1 MPSTSITVALLL
13 LATTW
18 WHAPALAQKGEPTVA
33 SDRWGVYATDLTW
46 SSTARL
52 DPWIRDDDWT
62 SFAGYY
68 TDDLLSGYGGALG
81 RYDWGEAEWRFSGW
95 SEQGPRARHID
106 WRSDR
111 FGVYEDGLRWFTDS
125 IGFDR
130 WSDRAA
136 YDWAGSQVP
145 GSGGWF
151 PF

>member
-1 MPSTSITVALLL
+1 MPSTAHTAAAAILMA
-13 LATTW
+13 ATW
-18 WHAPALAQKGEPTVA
+18 WHAPGFAQDTPDLGT
-33 SDRWGVYATDLTW
+33 DRWGIYATQLTW
-46 SSTARL
+46 NSSARL
-52 DPWIRDDDWT
+52 DRWIHDEDWT
-62 SFAGYY
+62 SYAGYY

-81 RYDWGEAEWRFSGW
+81 RYDWGDDEWRFGGW
-95 SEQGPRARHID
+95 SDEGPRARRID

-111 FGVYEDGLRWFTDS
+111 FGVYEDGLRWSTDS

-136 YDWAGSQVP
+136 FDWAGSQAP